1 MARST
6 SILLLLFA
14 TTMVLL
20 TACGAAQEPT
30 SQSALEIDTATK
42 ASGPSISEQ
51 KSKRGRPHIS
61 TAGDEIRFD
70 RAKLKETALFKV
82 RLTFT
87 IASAVNQH
95 IWVLVKKVTQ
105 DEVAAAAVDAGA
117 ANSWIPPNDDRI
129 LAHTGLLDPGET
141 EEITF
146 ALPWPEHINSFV
158 PPLGTAPS
166 CSGVFLSF
174 RTIKTASLALLAIAQ
189 REVGRRVDALGIGI
203 DVGFGER
210 TPPATFLPLDRD
222 DVSRPMPFFT
232 SHAPP
237 ALSAHSLLIFSE
249 AVN

>member
-6 SILLLLFA
+6 SILLLLFV

-20 TACGAAQEPT
+20 TACGAAAPEPA

-61 TAGDEIRFD
+61 TVGDEIRFD
-70 RAKLKETALFKV
+70 RDKLKQTALFKV

-87 IASAVNQH
+87 NASAVNQH
-95 IWVLVKKVTQ
+95 NWVLVKKGTQ

-146 ALPWPEHINSFV
+146 
-158 PPLGTAPS
+158 T
-166 CSGVFLSF
+166 
-174 RTIKTASLALLAIAQ
+174 ALL
-189 REVGRRVDALGIGI
+189 VGTSQFICTFPGHSATM
-203 DVGFGER
+203 FGDF
-210 TPPATFLPLDRD
+210 AF
-222 DVSRPMPFFT
+222 VSY
-232 SHAPP
+232 
-237 ALSAHSLLIFSE
+237 E
-249 AVN
+249 G